1 LGNRN
6 FGFIWDLVLGIWNL
20 SFEGRTMMLFTP
32 LRIGPLQLKNRIAMA
47 PMATHYADETGA
59 VTERLKNYYLE
70 RARGGA
76 GLIILESG
84 YIHPLGRGG
93 IRRMGLHE
101 DRLIP
106 GLRGLVDAVHA
117 EGAKISSLLHH
128 AGRQINV
135 KNTRGQYPVS
145 ASSLPSGMEA
155 VVPRTLKVQEI
166 EELVEGFGQAA
177 RRSLA
182 AGFDAI
188 LIHAAHG
195 YLIHQFLSPLSNIR
209 RDRYGGTFTR
219 RLRFLQEI
227 VLRCQESIGKDFPLM
242 VRISAS
248 EFIPG
253 GITLKDGKK
262 IARRLEEWGV
272 KAIHVSGGTH
282 DTVEMEIP
290 PMAIPRGCLVHLA
303 EGIKEA
309 VSIPV
314 GAVGKIVEPKMAEE
328 ILQQGKSDL
337 IAMGRALLA
346 DPEFPRKAR
355 EGRFQ
360 DIRPCIG
367 CLQGCR
373 DYLYQGLP
381 ITCLVNAQAG
391 REMEFRIS
399 PAENRKK
406 VFIIGG
412 GPGGM
417 EAARVAALRGHEVT
431 LAEKENHLGGQFRLA
446 SLPGGK
452 REIRGYLDY
461 LSGQLKKLGIK
472 IRLNQEVT
480 PEDLKGIKADA
491 VILAAGGIPLLPPIP
506 GFDRENVITAWQAL
520 AHPEKAGK
528 KVVIIG
534 GGSVGAETAE
544 FLLDHKKDVTLV
556 EMLPEIAGD
565 AEKVNRK
572 VLLRSLGEKGVKIR
586 VLTQATAI
594 LAEGVEVEFDGNK
607 ETLPADTVVLAT
619 GIRPNNDLE
628 AALRPLPAKL
638 HKVGDCTKPRKAIDA
653 IHEGFQAAVKL

>member
-1 LGNRN
+1 
-6 FGFIWDLVLGIWNL
+6 
-20 SFEGRTMMLFTP
+20 MMLFTP

-59 VTERLKNYYLE
+59 VTERLKKYYLE
-70 RARGGA
+70 RARGEA
-76 GLIILESG
+76 GLIIIESG

-93 IRRMGLHE
+93 LRRMGLHE

-188 LIHAAHG
+188 VIHAAHG

-209 RDRYGGTFTR
+209 RDRYGGTFSR

-227 VLRCQESIGKDFPLM
+227 VLRCQESLGKDFPLM

-253 GITLKDGKK
+253 GITLRDGQK
-262 IARRLEEWGV
+262 IARRLEELGV

-282 DTVEMEIP
+282 DTVEMEIQ
-290 PMAIPRGCLVHLA
+290 PMAIPRGCLVPLA
-303 EGIKEA
+303 EGIKKA
-309 VSIPV
+309 VRIPV
-314 GAVGKIVEPKMAEE
+314 GTVGRIVEPKMAEE
-328 ILQQGKSDL
+328 ILQQGKADL

-346 DPEFPRKAR
+346 DPEFPQKAR
-355 EGRFQ
+355 EGRFE

-373 DYLYQGLP
+373 DHLYQGLP
-381 ITCLVNAQAG
+381 ITCLVNPQAG
-391 REMEFRIS
+391 MEAAYKIE
-399 PAENRKK
+399 PAKIKKK
-406 VFIIGG
+406 VLIIGG

-431 LAEKENHLGGQFRLA
+431 LAEKENHLGGQFFLA
-446 SLPGGK
+446 SLPDGK
-452 REIRGYLDY
+452 REISVYLDH
-461 LSGQLKKLGIK
+461 LSGQLKKLGVNIH
-472 IRLNQEVT
+472 LNQEFS
-480 PEDLKGIKADA
+480 PEKLQEMKAA
-491 VILAAGGIPLLPPIP
+491 VVILAAGGIPLLPAIP
-506 GFDRENVITAWQAL
+506 GIDRENVITAWQAL
-520 AHPEKAGK
+520 AHPEKVGK

-534 GGSVGAETAE
+534 GGSVGGETAE
-544 FLLDHKKDVTLV
+544 FLLDRKKDVTLV

-572 VLLRSLGEKGVKIR
+572 VLLQSLGEKGVKIR

-594 LAEGVEVEFDGNK
+594 LAEGVEVEFGGRK

-619 GIRPNNDLE
+619 GIRANNDLE
-628 AALRPLPAKL
+628 AALRALPAGIN
-638 HKVGDCTKPRKAIDA
+638 KVGDCRKPRKAIDA
-653 IHEGFQAAVKL
+653 IHEGFQVALRL